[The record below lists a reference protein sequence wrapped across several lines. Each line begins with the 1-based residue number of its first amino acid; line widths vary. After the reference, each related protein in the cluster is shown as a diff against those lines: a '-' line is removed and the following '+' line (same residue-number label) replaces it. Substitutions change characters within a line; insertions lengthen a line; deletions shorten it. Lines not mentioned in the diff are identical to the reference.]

1 MAVAFKKGNQR
12 AVGMQVTESQNDT
25 VGIVVWASSN
35 GHNLQQVA
43 SGARVIPAI
52 PEGTDLAGDW
62 HDTEPIPAWGWVLLI
77 SNGQHEGE
85 LLAFH
90 NSEALSDAGWKP
102 DEEHA

>member
-1 MAVAFKKGNQR
+1 MAVNFRKGNQR

-25 VGIVVWASSN
+25 VGIVVWAASQ

-52 PEGTDLAGDW
+52 PASSPEE
-62 HDTEPIPAWGWVLLI
+62 EPIPIPPWGWVLLI

-85 LLAFH
+85 LLAFSS
-90 NSEALSDAGWKP
+90 SEALSDAGWKP
-102 DEEHA
+102 EDEHVHA